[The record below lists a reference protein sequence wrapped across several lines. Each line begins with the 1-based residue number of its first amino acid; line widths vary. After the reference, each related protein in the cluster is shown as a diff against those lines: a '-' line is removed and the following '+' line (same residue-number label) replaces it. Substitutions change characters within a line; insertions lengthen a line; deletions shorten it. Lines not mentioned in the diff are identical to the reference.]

1 MAFWVDSEPRG
12 GGRWVAVLHGACDH
26 RAFHRLQDEGK
37 ALALAG
43 ATEVDLSLAGVDY
56 LDDRGLSA
64 LRQLAL
70 SLEHLGVVVRIGGA
84 VGQPAEVLAADLPP
98 LES

>member
-12 GGRWVAVLHGACDH
+12 GGRWVSVLHGTCDH
-26 RAFHRLQDEGK
+26 RAFHRLQDEGR

-43 ATEVDLSLAGVDY
+43 AEEVDMSLAGVDY

-64 LRQLAL
+64 IRQLSI
-70 SLEHLGVVVRIGGA
+70 SLEHMGIVVRIGGA
-84 VGQPAEVLAADLPP
+84 VGQPADILAGDVPP
-98 LES
+98 VS